1 MLAHQTQHILEIC
14 FTILILLMY
23 NQRFIDFFILK
34 IHCSVL
40 LCILIVAINK
50 KNFIFLILLNYKKN
64 NKIIHYI
71 VKNQQILGLV
81 TKY

>member
-40 LCILIVAINK
+40 LCILLSI

>member
-23 NQRFIDFFILK
+23 NQHFIDFFILK

-40 LCILIVAINK
+40 RCILIVAVSI

-71 VKNQQILGLV
+71 VENQQILGLV

>member
-23 NQRFIDFFILK
+23 NQRFIEFFILK

-40 LCILIVAINK
+40 LCILIVAI
-50 KNFIFLILLNYKKN
+50 KNFICLILLNYKKN

>member
-40 LCILIVAINK
+40 LCILIVAINNK
-50 KNFIFLILLNYKKN
+50 LHIFNLLNYKKN

-81 TKY
+81 TKH

>member
-14 FTILILLMY
+14 CTILILLMY
-23 NQRFIDFFILK
+23 NQSFIDFFILK

-50 KNFIFLILLNYKKN
+50 KTSFLILLNYKKN